1 MFQPDS
7 GAIVI
12 MLMMVFAGLICCVM
26 RSGRLAVRL
35 GAAVLAFAPAGLSGV
50 AAVNM
55 YYGYYRTWSAIAA
68 DFSGGGIGS
77 YPALP
82 DLGARSAARLA
93 AVLNRS
99 ASLQAAA
106 ARGIT
111 VRLQVPGALSRV
123 SRPALIYLPAQYFQ
137 PAYAGYRFPVI
148 ELMHGFPGQPQDW
161 INVLQVTTALA
172 GLTAAGR
179 ADPAVLV
186 MPEVNGPPRRWS
198 EQCLNQVGGQQD
210 AAYLARD
217 VPAYV
222 AARLRVVPPGPGWGI
237 AGYSAGGYCAANLAL
252 GYPHRYGSAAVM
264 SGYFTPMDNIN
275 AGRPVDPFG
284 GSIRLRQHNSP
295 LRVVS
300 RWSPRVPMP
309 RFWLSAA
316 YDDSQ
321 DRHALTTFR
330 LLLRQHLPAVPAYL
344 SGGGHTAAAWRAAL
358 PRMLEWMT
366 PLLARAPPRAGP
378 IPPQLGQPAPAGPA
392 ARPVSA
398 PP

>member
-7 GAIVI
+7 GALVI
-12 MLMMVFAGLICCVM
+12 MLMMVFAGLICCVI
-26 RSGRLAVRL
+26 RARRLAVRL
-35 GAAVLAFAPAGLSGV
+35 GAAVLAFVPAGLSGV

-55 YYGYYRTWSAIAA
+55 YYGYYRTWSAVAA

-82 DLGARSAARLA
+82 DLGAGSAARLA
-93 AVLNRS
+93 AVLGRTV
-99 ASLQAAA
+99 SLQAAA
-106 ARGIT
+106 TRGIT

-137 PAYAGYRFPVI
+137 PVYAGYRFPVI

-161 INVLQVTTALA
+161 INVLQVTAALG

-186 MPEVNGPPRRWS
+186 MPGVNGPRRWS
-198 EQCLNQVGGQQD
+198 EQCLNQAGGQQD
-210 AAYLARD
+210 ATYLARD

-222 AARLRVVPPGPGWGI
+222 AARLRVAPPGPGWGI
-237 AGYSAGGYCAANLAL
+237 AGYSAGGFCAANLAL
-252 GYPHRYGSAAVM
+252 GYPRRYGAAAVM
-264 SGYFTPMDNIN
+264 SGYFTPADNIN

-284 GSIRLRQHNSP
+284 GSARLRQHNTP
-295 LRVVS
+295 LRVAS
-300 RWSPRVPMP
+300 RWNPREQMP
-309 RFWLSAA
+309 RFWLSAGS
-316 YDDSQ
+316 DRR
-321 DRHALTTFR
+321 DRHALTSFR
-330 LLLRQHLPAVPAYL
+330 LLARRRLRAVPAYL

-366 PLLARAPPRAGP
+366 PLLTRASPPGPNGSPQGEPRAAR
-378 IPPQLGQPAPAGPA
+378 IPP
-392 ARPVSA
+392 
-398 PP
+398 

>member
-7 GAIVI
+7 GATVI
-12 MLMMVFAGLICCVM
+12 LLTAAFAGLICCVM
-26 RSGRLAVRL
+26 RARHLAARLA
-35 GAAVLAFAPAGLSGV
+35 AAVLAFVPAGLSGM

-55 YYGYYRTWSAIAA
+55 YYGYYRTWSAVAA
-68 DFSGGGIGS
+68 DFSGGIGS
-77 YPALP
+77 FPALP
-82 DLGARSAARLA
+82 DLGAGSAARLG
-93 AVLNRS
+93 AVLGRTI
-99 ASLQAAA
+99 SLRTAA

-137 PAYAGYRFPVI
+137 PVYAGYRFPVI
-148 ELMHGFPGQPQDW
+148 ELMHGYPGQPQDW
-161 INVLQVTTALA
+161 INVLQVTATLG

-210 AAYLARD
+210 ATYLARD
-217 VPAYV
+217 VPAYI
-222 AARLRVVPPGPGWGI
+222 AARFRVMPPGPGWGI
-237 AGYSAGGYCAANLAL
+237 AGYSAGGFCAANLAL
-252 GYPHRYGSAAVM
+252 GYPHRYGAAAVM

-275 AGRPVDPFG
+275 AGRPVDPFS
-284 GSIRLRQHNSP
+284 GSVRLRQHNTP
-295 LRVVS
+295 PRVAS

-316 YDDSQ
+316 YDASQ

-330 LLLRQHLPAVPAYL
+330 LLLRQHLPAVPVYL

-358 PRMLEWMT
+358 PRMLQWIT
-366 PLLARAPPRAGP
+366 PLLARAPPRAGQ
-378 IPPQLGQPAPAGPA
+378 IPP
-392 ARPVSA
+392 
-398 PP
+398 